1 MEIVNFGHF
10 KLTSTGG
17 IMFFSNEDGQD
28 WYDLRRGLTTWDEQ
42 GNFLTA
48 IYGAW
53 AMVDP
58 ATLKITNV
66 ESDPSRL
73 VPNDKIVLGIDADAD
88 DIAEG
93 MLFSNGAIIPAPAP
107 TAEERRAALP
117 DISARQLWLMALD
130 IGITK
135 ASVLA
140 SLETMED
147 KIEAER
153 LRIELTEPPLN
164 GYERLSPAVETLRE
178 LQGIPLEQF
187 DDLWAWASQIK

>member
-1 MEIVNFGHF
+1 MQIINFGHF
-10 KLTSTGG
+10 KLTSTSG
-17 IMFFSNEDGQD
+17 IMFFSNEDGHD

-58 ATLKITNV
+58 ITFKITNV

-73 VPNDKIVLGIDADAD
+73 VPNDKIVLGIDADVD

-93 MLFSNGAIIPAPAP
+93 MLFSNGEIIPAPAP

-117 DISARQLWLMALD
+117 NISARQLWLMALD

-135 ASVLA
+135 DSILA

-147 KIEAER
+147 KTEAER

-178 LQGIPLEQF
+178 MQGIPVEQF
-187 DDLWAWASQIK
+187 DDLWAWASEIK

>member
-10 KLTSTGG
+10 KLTSTSG
-17 IMFFSNEDGQD
+17 IQFFTNEDGHD
-28 WYDLRRGLTTWDEQ
+28 WYETRRGLTTWDEQ

-58 ATLKITNV
+58 VTLEVTNV

-73 VPNDKIVLGIDADAD
+73 VPNAKIVLGIDADVD
-88 DIAEG
+88 DIVEG

-107 TAEERRAALP
+107 TAEERRASLP

-130 IGITK
+130 IDITK

-140 SLETMED
+140 SLETLED
-147 KIEAER
+147 KVQAER

-164 GYERLSPAVETLRE
+164 GYERLSPAVETFRQM
-178 LQGIPLEQF
+178 QGISEDRF
-187 DDLWAWASQIK
+187 DELWMKASQIK